1 MNKILFLHGFF
12 ATGSSPMTITLKEAF
27 LGQAIVLTPDLPLHP
42 KEALEYIRTLI
53 DKEKPDLLIGNSCG
67 AFLAQ
72 MISPVVGIPALL
84 GNPHFKMTEFLK
96 ERIGE
101 HEYKAPRKDGNQKI
115 VIDET
120 LIHGFEELEAMQF
133 DCCNPSFKNR
143 VWGLFGEKDTL
154 AHFEPL
160 FLQHYNNS
168 FHFPGGHTPTEQE
181 VKTWYVPLARKM
193 LAEGGIN
200 RLALAMIDY
209 NNGDPKRI
217 QHTTKVHAYAS
228 LIGKCEGLDEETQFI
243 LESAALVHDV
253 GIRTSEQ
260 KYGYQNGKLQEQEGP
275 AVARELLAQIGG
287 YTDQQIE
294 RICWLVANHHTYHVC
309 EDLDYQILIEADF
322 LVNLFEDNESMN
334 AIRAV
339 RRNIFRTESG
349 TKMIETMFGITE

>member
-228 LIGKCEGLDEETQFI
+228 QIGKCEGLDEETQFI